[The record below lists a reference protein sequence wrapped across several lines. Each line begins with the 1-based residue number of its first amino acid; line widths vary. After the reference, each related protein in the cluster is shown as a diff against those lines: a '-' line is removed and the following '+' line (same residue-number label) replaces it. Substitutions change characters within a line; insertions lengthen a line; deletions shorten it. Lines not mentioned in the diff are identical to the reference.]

1 MKDNNL
7 MKYKEI
13 KRRLMA
19 LVLAS
24 SIGIT
29 SFGLAGCGKRK
40 IETQGET
47 NGYYDVFERD
57 NNLKVYFTDEWFC
70 DVWAE
75 DYDNNKLSGI
85 VFELRDGKNNLV
97 DQWTSSN
104 EPHRIKGLDKGKYI
118 LTEINVVGDYMTA
131 NNNYTYEIEAGIN
144 KYDVL
149 AIKHIKKGML
159 LIKGLQMF

>member
-1 MKDNNL
+1 M
-7 MKYKEI
+7 
-13 KRRLMA
+13 
-19 LVLAS
+19 LAS

-75 DYDNNKLSGI
+75 DYDNNKLST
-85 VFELRDGKNNLV
+85 LRESARRLVLEGTTSISEMQRISVENVAEETHPLEDG
-97 DQWTSSN
+97 
-104 EPHRIKGLDKGKYI
+104 
-118 LTEINVVGDYMTA
+118 A
-131 NNNYTYEIEAGIN
+131 
-144 KYDVL
+144 
-149 AIKHIKKGML
+149 
-159 LIKGLQMF
+159 

>member
-1 MKDNNL
+1 
-7 MKYKEI
+7 
-13 KRRLMA
+13 MA

-85 VFELRDGKNNLV
+85 VFELRDGKINFREYKEDSELN
-97 DQWTSSN
+97 SSN
-104 EPHRIKGLDKGKYI
+104 VSGEDI
-118 LTEINVVGDYMTA
+118 
-131 NNNYTYEIEAGIN
+131 
-144 KYDVL
+144 
-149 AIKHIKKGML
+149 
-159 LIKGLQMF
+159 F